1 MLLSNEKI
9 FFKFIYLFWP
19 RTKENVSTQTQSLC
33 LCLYLSA
40 YGHITAVPLS
50 RILFICYSLFF
61 LNHLK
66 EAGTEIKGNVQPIL
80 CGLTGET

>member
-1 MLLSNEKI
+1 MLLSNGTI
-9 FFKFIYLFWP
+9 FYLFIYLFWP
-19 RTKENVSTQTQSLC
+19 RTKENVSRQTQSLC

-50 RILFICYSLFF
+50 QILFICYSFFF

-66 EAGTEIKGNVQPIL
+66 EAGTEIKGNVQSVP